1 MLLSIVTVVRNNAAG
16 LKMTGRSLA
25 VQQKAPEF
33 EWIVIDGA
41 SSDNTPDIMMQ
52 FAEMNPVFVSE
63 PDAGIYDAMN
73 KGLARATGEY
83 VWFLNGGD
91 CLSDMNVLR
100 DVQQSIRDGLYPDLL
115 FADAREDGHIKEA
128 QDLDALVRGM
138 ITHHQAI
145 LYRRKTIGSSRFDTQ
160 YRISGDYDFTLRF
173 VGQSNRFHYLN
184 RVICDFQTGGISQEN
199 AALGRRENFQIRQ
212 RLGIVSPF
220 RNRIILG
227 MNATATGFKSRF
239 PAVYWR
245 LRSFLQPPSS
255 KKTLG
260 QWRSENPRYRPKP
273 LFSKRKNQ

>member
-1 MLLSIVTVVRNNAAG
+1 
-16 LKMTGRSLA
+16 
-25 VQQKAPEF
+25 
-33 EWIVIDGA
+33 
-41 SSDNTPDIMMQ
+41 
-52 FAEMNPVFVSE
+52 
-63 PDAGIYDAMN
+63 IYDAMN

-173 VGQSNRFHYLN
+173 
-184 RVICDFQTGGISQEN
+184 
-199 AALGRRENFQIRQ
+199 
-212 RLGIVSPF
+212 
-220 RNRIILG
+220 
-227 MNATATGFKSRF
+227 
-239 PAVYWR
+239 
-245 LRSFLQPPSS
+245 
-255 KKTLG
+255 
-260 QWRSENPRYRPKP
+260 
-273 LFSKRKNQ
+273 